1 MTPYIYIYFQPMMRV
16 EVAIPANGQVYHP
29 ILPLRLLLLKRE
41 DEAKSRLAEMFMDHR
56 EDRMK

>member
-1 MTPYIYIYFQPMMRV
+1 MIRI
-16 EVAIPANGQVYHP
+16 EVATPATGQVYHP
-29 ILPLRLLLLKRE
+29 ILPLRLLLMKRE